1 MKNNSNIFQ
10 LLQKK
15 YYLTEIYILTQFY
28 FLFAGN
34 NLLEHA
40 SKDEPPKKRRRYN
53 THYQVL
59 NYSTFLWENEKLSF
73 SNLVPLY
80 VAL

>member
-28 FLFAGN
+28 FVFAGN

-53 THYQVL
+53 SQATSPIVNTHYQVL
-59 NYSTFLWENEKLSF
+59 NIFIGE
-73 SNLVPLY
+73 
-80 VAL
+80 